1 MLQGFFFT
9 KKGLSVVKRK
19 EEKKRRKSQ
28 MTTKIPKVLS
38 RKSILRFML
47 KTKVKESSK
56 KFFLGIWDT
65 FLNCILIELK
75 GSNQLDYIKCTIFIS
90 YEEIILIF
98 INIAGDII
106 KVSSARQW

>member
-19 EEKKRRKSQ
+19 EEKKRQSQ

-47 KTKVKESSK
+47 KTKVKESNK
-56 KFFLGIWDT
+56 NFFLG
-65 FLNCILIELK
+65 FKYNFKL
-75 GSNQLDYIKCTIFIS
+75 YI
-90 YEEIILIF
+90 
-98 INIAGDII
+98 D
-106 KVSSARQW
+106 